1 MSISSLKPPVSD
13 DGHDDLL
20 SGGAPT
26 LRCLQIQWGWIT
38 PGTTA
43 SHRARQST
51 PYLEVLE
58 EGEVPATRHFLLVHC
73 GWWLDSGMPRPVR
86 AVCAENPEP
95 NRALTPAPLS
105 YLRRLAR
112 LVRSGRLEFVG
123 YPYAACV
130 AEATSGE
137 ALLRSF
143 RYSRD
148 LAARLFGRAP
158 RVYMNHDAVYGLD
171 WGTVQM
177 PQILRLLDGR
187 YLISGRNGAVVA
199 PDGTTVETFG
209 YERSFYDLAKDP
221 ESLEKPRV
229 YCMELHQQVGQMKKF
244 HRREHFVPRMLG
256 VEVEALTLDEFVS
269 QRNGEC
275 RSWAASNLGSKGWY
289 GGVTDAMAIEQLVKS
304 VELRLPA
311 LEALALQNGHG
322 RLTVKNTRG
331 LEELWKKSFVLLDN
345 HLLWQCHRYRPHFLH
360 HALRLKDEAGEFERS
375 VFSGG
380 GAVRTIFNPVPWS
393 RDLVVSDERED
404 VLVKAVPGWGASAV
418 DGSAPRAAARAGSAA
433 DSPCDFAFGRTRWQL
448 DESGSILRV
457 ARDGHV
463 LDPGGWGALRHLQE
477 KAVGEE
483 RPCDPG
489 GKALRHHG
497 CVSFQCSVDLS
508 AKRTFNGFLEL
519 GALRGDAYLL
529 RAERVDLN
537 GKVFATE
544 WHKLR
549 SLHWGAFAAGS
560 PSGNR
565 PAIPLKLAY
574 AAALRLTVWMASD
587 GEVSMG
593 EAVLRYADSDLGSL
607 PLDRWSAQILTSVS
621 YEGPSH
627 VRARVLRQS
636 LLCKEVCFSGVLGAA
651 SFQLTARAGAD
662 AARME
667 YALRLHYAEPT
678 DLGMSTPP
686 FDRMDGSLLG
696 AQAERPYVP
705 GLAVNFPLPAP
716 ARYHVDKPY
725 YIQEALDDPSS
736 TWHMDRRDWW
746 MGMSPFI
753 GMNVAMASW
762 GEDSLGVMTRG
773 LKHFFRWRQ
782 PGGESLALSLGAS
795 LIQVGTQGH
804 SIRED
809 HPLYAL
815 IGRRDHDPYAETP
828 FLRAHGT
835 YEFHFAVQ
843 PGFGNSGE
851 GQRTE
856 FWRSAQEFALPASVH
871 PARSRRPCAGIA
883 SSNPSVIPTGMERR
897 DDKVAIRLVNMSG
910 TGQTSCLR
918 FPRAA
923 GRRGELEVVLPP
935 WAVREVIVA

>member
-1 MSISSLKPPVSD
+1 MSISSLKPPVYD
-13 DGHDDLL
+13 DGHDDLPA
-20 SGGAPT
+20 GAPT

-43 SHRARQST
+43 SHCARQSR
-51 PYLEVLE
+51 PYLDALE

-73 GWWLDSGMPRPVR
+73 GWWLDSGMPRSVR
-86 AVCAENPEP
+86 AICAENPEP
-95 NRALTPAPLS
+95 NRALAPAPPS
-105 YLRRLAR
+105 YIRRLAR
-112 LVRSGRLEFVG
+112 LVRSGRLEYVG

-148 LAARLFGRAP
+148 LAAKIFGAVP

-187 YLISGRNGAVVA
+187 YLISGKNGAVVS
-199 PDGTTVETFG
+199 PDGTAVETFG

-221 ESLEKPRV
+221 DSLEKSRV

-244 HRREHFVPRMLG
+244 HRGEHFVPRMLG
-256 VEVEALTLDEFVS
+256 VEVEALTLDEFIS
-269 QRNGEC
+269 DRRGER
-275 RSWAASNLGSKGWY
+275 RSWVASRLGSKGWY
-289 GGVTDAMAIEQLVKS
+289 GGVTDSLVIEQLVKT

-322 RLTVKNTRG
+322 RLSAKSTRG
-331 LEELWKKSFVLLDN
+331 LDALWKKSFVLLDN
-345 HLLWQCHRYRPHFLH
+345 HLLWQCHRYRPYFLD
-360 HALRLKDEAGEFERS
+360 HALRLRDEAGAFERS
-375 VFSGG
+375 VFTGGG
-380 GAVRTIFNPVPWS
+380 GARTLFNPAPWF
-393 RDLVVSDERED
+393 RDLIVSDERED
-404 VLVKAVPGWGASAV
+404 ILVKGVPGWGTGDV
-418 DGSAPRAAARAGSAA
+418 DGSVRRAASRAGSPS
-433 DSPCDFAFGRTRWQL
+433 DSPFHFEFAGTRWLL
-448 DESGSILRV
+448 DESGAIQQV
-457 ARDGHV
+457 ARGGDV
-463 LDPGGWGALRHLQE
+463 MDTGGWGALMHLQE
-477 KAVGEE
+477 KAIGEE

-489 GKALRHHG
+489 GKALRHRG

-508 AKRTFNGFLEL
+508 AKRTFSGFLEL
-519 GALRGDAYLL
+519 GGFQGDAYLL

-537 GKVFATE
+537 GRVFATE
-544 WHKLR
+544 WHALR
-549 SLHWGAFAAGS
+549 SLHWGAFGTGGT
-560 PSGNR
+560 PGNLA
-565 PAIPLKLAY
+565 AIPLKLAY
-574 AAALRLTVWMASD
+574 AATLRLTVWMASD
-587 GEVSMG
+587 GEASIG
-593 EAVLRYADSDLGSL
+593 EALLRCANSDLASL
-607 PLDRWSAQILTSVS
+607 RLDRWSARILTAVA
-621 YEGPSH
+621 YEGPSQ

-636 LLCKEVCFSGVLGAA
+636 LLRKEVCFSGMLGAA
-651 SFQLTARAGAD
+651 SFQLTARAGVD
-662 AARME
+662 TARME
-667 YALRLHYAEPT
+667 YGLRLHYAEPT

-705 GLAVNFPLPAP
+705 GLAVNFSLPAP
-716 ARYHVDKPY
+716 ARYHADKPY
-725 YIQEALDDPSS
+725 YIQEALDEPSV

-782 PGGESLALSLGAS
+782 SGGESLALSLGAS

-835 YEFHFAVQ
+835 YDFHFAVQ
-843 PGFGNSGE
+843 PGFKSSGE
-851 GQRTE
+851 CQRTE
-856 FWRSAQEFALPASVH
+856 FWRSAQEFALPATVH
-871 PARSRRPCAGIA
+871 PARSRRPCAGIG
-883 SSNPSVIPTGMERR
+883 SSNPSVIPTGMECR
-897 DDKVAIRLVNMSG
+897 DDKIAIRLVNMSG
-910 TGQTSCLR
+910 TEQASSLR

-923 GRRGELEVVLPP
+923 GNRGELEVVLPP